1 MVMKNIGR
9 IIRTKRNA
17 MGLSL
22 EDVAARAGLSFKTI
36 ITIEHGKA
44 ISMLSL
50 WAICNA
56 LNLEVSIADKVEE

>member
-1 MVMKNIGR
+1 MKNIGR